1 MLLVI
6 TDYATRWAEAFA
18 TQDSTA
24 VTVAEILIKKII
36 ARHGAPRKLLSD
48 LGQAFLSRVVK
59 AVCEWFHIYKVNT
72 TAYHPQCNGLTE
84 HVNGQLCKLL
94 ASYCDAKQTDWDEY
108 IDICL
113 FAYRI
118 SKQDMIKESPIRL
131 LYGRDANLPGDIAKW
146 SSNDIFIDRIA
157 QAWKLAT
164 SLLRTAA
171 EKTTEKDKNPKR
183 IQYEIGDRVRVENPV
198 TPIGLK
204 KKLRRNLW
212 FPPV

>member
-24 VTVAEILIKKII
+24 VTVEEILIKKII

-146 SSNDIFIDRIA
+146 SSNDIFIDRLA

-164 SLLRTAA
+164 NLLIIAA

-183 IQYEIGDRVRVENPV
+183 IHYEIGDRVRVENPV